1 MYIIRNFSSEGLS
14 SYECFLV
21 LLTKLDQR
29 YLSLVIKGCEHWFN
43 LFYISIKWND
53 EMENWYNPTL
63 KFCGYNFY
71 NETYIRHDVSS
82 MYRHPII
89 NQPKK
94 IQSVNYPK
102 LMFFYVVNSNCIIFW
117 IPWRG
122 LFCLE
127 VRKLVGSWS
136 LCGRL

>member
-21 LLTKLDQR
+21 ILTKLDQI
-29 YLSLVIKGCEHWFN
+29 YFDTLFN
-43 LFYISIKWND
+43 LCYVSINWND

>member
-29 YLSLVIKGCEHWFN
+29 YFDTLN
-43 LFYISIKWND
+43 LCYISINWND
-53 EMENWYNPTL
+53 KMENWYNPIL
-63 KFCGYNFY
+63 KFGGYNFY

>member
-1 MYIIRNFSSEGLS
+1 MYIIRNFSSEGLG
-14 SYECFLV
+14 SYEYFLV
-21 LLTKLDQR
+21 LFTKLDQR
-29 YLSLVIKGCEHWFN
+29 YFDTLN
-43 LFYISIKWND
+43 LCYISINWYD